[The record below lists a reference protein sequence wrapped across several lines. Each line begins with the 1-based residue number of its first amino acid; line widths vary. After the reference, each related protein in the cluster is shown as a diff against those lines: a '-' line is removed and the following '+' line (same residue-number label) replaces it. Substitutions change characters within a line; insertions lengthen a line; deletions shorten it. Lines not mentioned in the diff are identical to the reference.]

1 MRFVLDVETNGVGGF
16 RPPRQ
21 RIMQLAYGA
30 WDEST
35 PLAVTSVFVR
45 GAGEL
50 APKAF
55 EVHGLSLAKC
65 ECEGVSLAEA
75 VETMCASL
83 ASCDLIV
90 GHNVEF
96 DIGCILNQLASD
108 GHEAAHDE
116 FARLTRTIPVM
127 CTMRAGTS
135 ICKLPRR
142 GAWATG
148 GASRTGFKFPALA
161 ELHTKLFG
169 TPPDCKL
176 HDAAADCE
184 VTAKCLDRMTT

>member
-30 WDEST
+30 WDDST
-35 PLAVTSVFVR
+35 PLAVASVFVR

-50 APKAF
+50 SPKAF

-65 ECEGVSLAEA
+65 ESEGIALGDA
-75 VETMCASL
+75 VRAMCASL
-83 ASCDLIV
+83 ASCDMIV

-96 DIGCILNQLASD
+96 DIGCILNQLETD
-108 GHEAAHDE
+108 GLVAERDE
-116 FARLTRTIPVM
+116 FARLTETIPVV
-127 CTMRAGTS
+127 CTMRTGTPV
-135 ICKLPRR
+135 CKLPRR
-142 GAWATG
+142 GAWSG
-148 GASRTGFKFPALA
+148 GPGFKFPTLA

-169 TPPDCKL
+169 APPDCRL

-184 VTAKCLDRMTT
+184 VTAKCLDRMIEGGK